1 MALRSPAPAARC
13 RIAGMKTPFL
23 ILAAAAAASTGLAGC
38 SKPGL
43 EAPFDKGVCF
53 QFVPSGDN
61 AGKFNKISEKVPSL
75 EYCAAYLEGMRQRFL
90 RLGGNRT
97 QMMGAYQGQFIF
109 LEPRGIFT
117 APNLKARPYL
127 ALVRTGD
134 GRLAVPGAV
143 PEQPT
148 N

>member
-1 MALRSPAPAARC
+1 
-13 RIAGMKTPFL
+13 MKTTAL
-23 ILAAAAAASTGLAGC
+23 ILAVAAAVSVGLSGC
-38 SKPGL
+38 GERGL
-43 EAPFDKGVCF
+43 EAPFDKGVCYHF
-53 QFVPSGDN
+53 IPSGEN

-90 RLGGNRT
+90 RLGGGRT
-97 QMMGAYQGQFIF
+97 QMMGSYQGQFII

-143 PEQPT
+143 PEQPQ